1 YVFTARDHY
10 ELGGGLLQSAFSFKR
25 FDADVWGQGAEEQT
39 LTPTVELGNY
49 FATQARRSRRLELF
63 EVYTFPTK
71 HLFRTAHEIKLGF
84 DFNSVNNHLDYAAR
98 PVNITRADG
107 TLAERIVFH
116 TVRLIETGNREYV
129 GFAQDRLLVR
139 ANLSFDV

>member
-10 ELGGGLLQSAFSFKR
+10 GLGNGLLQSAFSFKR
-25 FDADVWGQGAEEQT
+25 FDADVWGQGPEEQT
-39 LTPTVELGNY
+39 LTPTLELGNY

-71 HLFRTAHEIKLGF
+71 HLFRAAHEIKLGF
-84 DFNSVNNHLDYAAR
+84 DFNSVSNRLNYAAR

-107 TLAERIVFH
+107 TLAERIIFH
-116 TVRLIETGNREYV
+116 CVRLIQSGNREYV
-129 GFAQDRLLVR
+129 GFSQARLLVLP
-139 ANLSFDV
+139 NL